1 MNSYFLQSFG
11 RPERDL
17 TCECER
23 TAEPSMVQVLHIS
36 NGDTVNQK
44 LEEKG
49 NRLESLIAAGK
60 SDAEIVDEVYLAALS
75 RHPTEAET
83 TQLVAT

>member
-1 MNSYFLQSFG
+1 
-11 RPERDL
+11 
-17 TCECER
+17 
-23 TAEPSMVQVLHIS
+23 VLHIS

-83 TQLVAT
+83 TQLVATLSAGGADRRLLIEDLYWSVLSSTEFLFNH